1 MRSNWPSAC
10 ELAAIFGKARGMAYR
25 WGIAGT
31 GRIASAFVDGL
42 RQLPDAEVVAVC
54 SRKAETARTFA
65 AQRNIPR
72 AHSSYEALASDPKV
86 DVVYV
91 ATPNSR
97 HRSDSEMFLRAGK
110 HVLCEK
116 PFALNAT
123 EAASMIATAQ
133 RERRFVMEAIWS
145 RFLPAYVSLG
155 EVLATQPL
163 GHISHVAADFG
174 FVAPTQRAH
183 RLNDPALG
191 GGALL
196 DLGIYC
202 LHLAHFVLGGHD
214 SVVAHGELNDQGV
227 DIDATYTLTYKSG
240 ATATLR
246 STTKHATPCTATIS
260 GERGVIHVESR
271 MHNPPG
277 FRIQLDGE
285 AEQYFRH
292 DETGQG
298 LRHQVPEVHRCID
311 QGFIES
317 PRLTHAETLAYAR
330 TMDEIRGQLGVR
342 YAVDEL
348 T

>member
-1 MRSNWPSAC
+1 MT
-10 ELAAIFGKARGMAYR
+10 YR

-31 GRIASAFVDGL
+31 GRIASDFVDGL
-42 RQLPDAEVVAVC
+42 RQLPDVEVVAAC
-54 SRKAETARTFA
+54 SRSADTAQKFA
-65 AQRNIPR
+65 TQRNIPT
-72 AHSSYEALASDPKV
+72 AHSSYEALASDPNV
-86 DVVYV
+86 DIIYV

-116 PFALNAT
+116 PFALNAS

-133 RERRFVMEAIWS
+133 RERRFIMEAIWS

-155 EVLATQPL
+155 RLLESQPL
-163 GHISHVAADFG
+163 GRITHVAADIG
-174 FVAPTQRAH
+174 FVAPTLPEH
-183 RLNDPALG
+183 RLNDPSLG

-202 LHLAHFVLGGHD
+202 LHFARFVLGGHD

-227 DIDATYTLTYKSG
+227 DVDATYTLSYKSG

-246 STTKHATPCTATIS
+246 STTKHATPCTATIT

-277 FRIQLDGE
+277 FRVQRDGE
-285 AEQYFRH
+285 AEQYHRH
-292 DETGQG
+292 DEGGQG

-330 TMDEIRGQLGVR
+330 TMDEIRSQLGVR
-342 YAVDEL
+342 YSVDQPV
-348 T
+348 

>member
-1 MRSNWPSAC
+1 M
-10 ELAAIFGKARGMAYR
+10 FGKAGGMTYR

-31 GRIASAFVDGL
+31 GRIASDFVDGL
-42 RQLPDAEVVAVC
+42 RQLPDTEVVAVC
-54 SRKAETARTFA
+54 SRSGDTARAFA
-65 AQRNIPR
+65 TQRNIPH
-72 AHSSYEALASDPKV
+72 AHSSYEALASDPNV
-86 DVVYV
+86 DIVYV

-97 HRSDSEMFLRAGK
+97 HRGDSELFLRSGK

-116 PFALNAT
+116 PFALNSI
-123 EAASMIATAQ
+123 EAESMVATA
-133 RERRFVMEAIWS
+133 RHEGRFIMEAIWS
-145 RFLPAYVSLG
+145 RFLPVYVSLG

-163 GHISHVAADFG
+163 GHITHVAADIG
-174 FVAPTQRAH
+174 FVAPTQKAH

-202 LHLAHFVLGGHD
+202 LHFARFVLGDHD
-214 SVVAHGELNDQGV
+214 TVVAHGVLNDQGV
-227 DIDATYTLTYKSG
+227 DVDATYTLGYKSG

-246 STTKHATPCTATIS
+246 STTQHETPCIATIT

-271 MHNPPG
+271 MHRPPG
-277 FRIQLDGE
+277 FRVQIHGE
-285 AEQYFRH
+285 AERYYRH
-292 DETGQG
+292 DELGQG

-317 PRLTHAETLAYAR
+317 PRLTHSETMSYAR
-330 TMDEIRGQLGVR
+330 TMDEIRRQLGVR
-342 YAVDEL
+342 YAVDGI